1 MDTWYVHGSLLAAPL
16 KVTLLCQTDFKLPY
30 LATVLILAN
39 TSVFPR
45 VGAKQLMCVGVRKA
59 KSNGSRAVFPGGCA
73 TRGAPPQTPS
83 LAAGAP

>member
-16 KVTLLCQTDFKLPY
+16 KVTLCQTDFKLPY

-39 TSVFPR
+39 ASVFPP